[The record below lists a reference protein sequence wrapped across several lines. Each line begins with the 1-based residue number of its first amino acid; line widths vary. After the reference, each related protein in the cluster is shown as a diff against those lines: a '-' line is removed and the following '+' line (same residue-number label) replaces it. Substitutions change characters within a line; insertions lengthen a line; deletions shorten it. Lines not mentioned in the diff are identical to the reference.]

1 MCRSCALLLAATML
15 SGLALARPSLADG
28 FLTAQPVPPV
38 PSPAQVEQG
47 TQQLGNPLNK
57 PVTGAANHHR
67 WLAAKARRRSR
78 RCRRRGR
85 VTSMA
90 TV

>member
-1 MCRSCALLLAATML
+1 MCRSRALLLAATIVCA
-15 SGLALARPSLADG
+15 LALARPSRADG
-28 FLTAQPVPPV
+28 LLSAQPVPPV
-38 PSPAQVEQG
+38 PSPAQVERG

-67 WLAAKARRRSR
+67 WLAVKARRRSR

-90 TV
+90 TG